1 MISIHRD
8 IIISQVAHCN
18 CLYNFFMQVALQK
31 ISNSEIFQNTVLI
44 VIILASIIVGLETY
58 PSFTENY
65 GTLVNFIEHLILGF
79 FIGEIFIKIGAE
91 ASHPWSYFK
100 NGWNLFDLFIVVA
113 LLLPIDNQ
121 YFIVL
126 RMLRLLRVFR
136 LISALP
142 RLQILVRALLKS
154 LPSMGYVFLLLC
166 ILFYIYGVAGTFL
179 FAEND
184 PIHFSSLPKSILS
197 LFQVVTLE
205 GWADLMYIQM
215 YGCERYGYDGIEA
228 LCTNPS
234 ASPLVGVLFFVS
246 FVMLGAMITINLFV
260 GIITSN
266 ISDSVDEF
274 KQEQDKKLE
283 KVIKEQNQFSKVSR
297 LEGQL
302 LAIQEQLKDMHS
314 SLERIRTDIS
324 DY

>member
-1 MISIHRD
+1 
-8 IIISQVAHCN
+8 
-18 CLYNFFMQVALQK
+18 MQVALQK
-31 ISNSEIFQNTVLI
+31 ISNSELFQNTVLS

-58 PSFTENY
+58 PSFTAKY
-65 GTLVNFIEHLILGF
+65 GTIVTFIEHLILGF
-79 FIGEIFIKIGAE
+79 FIAEIFIKIGAE
-91 ASHPWSYFK
+91 ASHPWNYFK

-184 PIHFSSLPKSILS
+184 PMHFSSLPKSILS

-205 GWADLMYIQM
+205 GWTDLMYIQM
-215 YGCERYGYDGIEA
+215 YGCESYGYDGIEA

-234 ASPLVGVLFFVS
+234 ALPLIGVLFFVS

-274 KQEQDKKLE
+274 KQEQEEKFDKVL
-283 KVIKEQNQFSKVSR
+283 KEQNQFSKVSR

-302 LAIQEQLKDMHS
+302 LAIEEQLKDMNS

>member
-1 MISIHRD
+1 
-8 IIISQVAHCN
+8 
-18 CLYNFFMQVALQK
+18 MQVALQK
-31 ISNSEIFQNTVLI
+31 ISNSELFQNTVLS

-58 PSFTENY
+58 PSFTEKY
-65 GTLVNFIEHLILGF
+65 GTIVNFIEHIILWL
-79 FIGEIFIKIGAE
+79 FIAEIFIKIGAE
-91 ASHPWSYFK
+91 GSHPWRYFK

-205 GWADLMYIQM
+205 GWTDLMYIQM

-234 ASPLVGVLFFVS
+234 ALPLVGVLFFVS

-274 KQEQDKKLE
+274 QREQDKKLD
-283 KVIKEQNQFSKVSR
+283 KVLKEQHELSKVSR

-302 LAIQEQLKDMHS
+302 LAIQEQLQDMHS
-314 SLERIRTDIS
+314 SIERIRTDIS

>member
-1 MISIHRD
+1 M
-8 IIISQVAHCN
+8 
-18 CLYNFFMQVALQK
+18 
-31 ISNSEIFQNTVLI
+31 
-44 VIILASIIVGLETY
+44 ETY
-58 PSFTENY
+58 PSFTEKY
-65 GTLVNFIEHLILGF
+65 GTIVNFIEHIILGF
-79 FIGEIFIKIGAE
+79 FIAEIFIKIGAE
-91 ASHPWSYFK
+91 GSHPWGYFK
-100 NGWNLFDLFIVVA
+100 NAWNLFDFFIVVA

-179 FAEND
+179 FADND

-205 GWADLMYIQM
+205 GWTDLMYIQM
-215 YGCERYGYDGIEA
+215 YGCERYGYDGIEE

-234 ASPLVGVLFFVS
+234 ASPLIGVLFFVS

-266 ISDSVDEF
+266 ITDSVNEF
-274 KQEQDKKLE
+274 KQDQDKKLD
-283 KVIKEQNQFSKVSR
+283 KVLKEQNQFSKVSR

-302 LAIQEQLKDMHS
+302 LAIQEQLKDMNS

>member
-1 MISIHRD
+1 
-8 IIISQVAHCN
+8 
-18 CLYNFFMQVALQK
+18 MQVALQK
-31 ISNSEIFQNTVLI
+31 ISNSEIFQNIILI

-58 PSFTENY
+58 PSFTEKY
-65 GTLVNFIEHLILGF
+65 GTIINFIEHIILWL
-79 FIGEIFIKIGAE
+79 FIAEIFIKIGSE
-91 ASHPWSYFK
+91 GSHPWRYFK
-100 NGWNLFDLFIVVA
+100 NGWNLFDFFIVVA
-113 LLLPIDNQ
+113 LVLPIDNQ

-205 GWADLMYIQM
+205 GWTDLMYIQM

-234 ASPLVGVLFFVS
+234 ASPLIGVLFFVS

-266 ISDSVDEF
+266 ITDSVNEF
-274 KQEQDKKLE
+274 KQEQDKKLD
-283 KVIKEQNQFSKVSR
+283 KVLKEQNQFSKVSR

-302 LAIQEQLKDMHS
+302 LAIQKQLKDMHS

>member
-1 MISIHRD
+1 M
-8 IIISQVAHCN
+8 
-18 CLYNFFMQVALQK
+18 
-31 ISNSEIFQNTVLI
+31 
-44 VIILASIIVGLETY
+44 ASIIVGLETY